1 MKKSAQRK
9 SSKRLI
15 IGIIILV
22 GLIAIVATRGQQL
35 QPAPVG
41 INEIKN
47 TAGTVDLSFSPNKL
61 DLELGKERTVSLLIN
76 TGAQKATGAQI
87 ELTYDPS
94 YLTISSITPNTFFSN
109 VLSNPSFTSGKV
121 TFTYATNPDQG
132 GASGSGNIA
141 VVKIKGLKTGTTS
154 LAFGDQTAVSAI
166 DSSANVLKSVE
177 PLKLTI
183 INPISQPN
191 TAIAPTPKPST
202 SVVSTP
208 TSTPT
213 STAPSTYTYTPTDS
227 EPNDT
232 LKNYAFTQEEL
243 DEKYAVDKPGF
254 FERIL
259 LFFKNLFAS
268 KSSTVNE

>member
-1 MKKSAQRK
+1 MKKRAQRK
-9 SSKRLI
+9 SPKSLI
-15 IGIIILV
+15 IGIIIIV
-22 GLIAIVATRGQQL
+22 GLVAIIATRGQQL
-35 QPAPVG
+35 EPAPLG

-47 TAGTVDLSFSPNKL
+47 TAGTVDLSFGPNKL

-76 TGAQKATGAQI
+76 TGVQKATGAQI

-94 YLTISSITPNTFFSN
+94 YLTISSITPNTFFAN
-109 VLSNPSFTSGKV
+109 VLSNPKYESGKIV
-121 TFTYATNPDQG
+121 FTYATNPDEG
-132 GASGSGNIA
+132 GKSGTGSIA
-141 VVKIKGLKTGTTS
+141 IIKLKAIKTGVTS
-154 LAFGDQTAVSAI
+154 LTFGDTTAISAI
-166 DSSANVLKSVE
+166 DSSSNVLKSVE
-177 PLKLTI
+177 PLKLNI
-183 INPISQPN
+183 INPVSQPN
-191 TAIAPTPKPST
+191 TVVAPTPKPST
-202 SVVSTP
+202 TVVSAP

-243 DEKYAVDKPGF
+243 DEKYAVDKPNF